1 MYYIDKSERN
11 FLKYLLIGTCVVTN
25 TLSFFCFL
33 LEVFIHPSSFYLVS
47 LLFTGGMFVV
57 PRFTA
62 EMRHNKDKNT
72 KNIYDILFVL
82 YGAITHSICSLS
94 VGLAGDKP
102 WGCSITQPFDCDMN
116 HPGVWGAFF
125 FAIASITGHAFGWE
139 KIAIQRMT
147 KVWIG
152 VDDFDKTNKMHE
164 EKLKQFSKHVED
176 SYIWSLLS
184 FLILLIFSVV
194 EIINNNWEMSLLYI
208 AALFFV
214 GFFKPIKLFLDV
226 GKGEKF
232 SSYRKNMFFSV
243 INITLIVWAVG
254 LNWFK
259 LGKNIQLKKN
269 ISIEV
274 VKTLSITLVAFIQH
288 FHI

>member
-11 FLKYLLIGTCVVTN
+11 FLTSLLIGTCVVTN
-25 TLSFFCFL
+25 TLSFFFFL
-33 LEVFIHPSSFYLVS
+33 SEVLIDPSSFYLVS
-47 LLFTGGMFVV
+47 LFLTGGMFIV
-57 PRFTA
+57 PRLTA

-82 YGAITHSICSLS
+82 YGALTHSICSLS

-102 WGCSITQPFDCDMN
+102 WGCSLSQPFDCDMN

-152 VDDFDKTNKMHE
+152 VDDFDNTNKMQE
-164 EKLKQFSKHVED
+164 EKLQQFFKQVQH
-176 SYIWSLLS
+176 SYIWSFLS

-194 EIINNNWEMSLLYI
+194 EIINNNWEMSILYI

-214 GFFKPIKLFLDV
+214 GFFKPLTLFFDV

-232 SSYRKNMFFSV
+232 SIHRKNMLFSV

-254 LNWFK
+254 INWFK

-269 ISIEV
+269 VSIEV
-274 VKTLSITLVAFIQH
+274 VKTLSITLVAVVQH